1 MNVEFKD
8 VTLYY
13 KNLAALDNLS
23 FAVREGEIYGLLGP
37 NGSGKTTTLRV
48 LLGLMKPGYGL
59 VKINGIDV
67 WNRRDEI
74 KRLVGYCPQSNSFNE
89 KLTVKENIKYFAH
102 LYDVQADLNSLA
114 EEVTYFL
121 GLYGK
126 LNELTM
132 NLSGGMK
139 RRLNMACGI
148 LHKPKLLILDEPSI
162 GLDPISRNELWR
174 FIKRIKSEGTTIIL
188 ATNIMEEAEALCD
201 RMILIK
207 NGKALIEGNVNDI
220 RRKGG
225 NIENILIYV
234 RQVIGVDSEYHRVV
248 RSIKN
253 LNGVLDVEYTNEII
267 KIKVLAGYT
276 DAVLDYTVFQLNSEL
291 IDVEDVSIAR
301 TSLIDA
307 FELLVGRT

>member
-1 MNVEFKD
+1 MYVEFRD
-8 VTLYY
+8 VILYY
-13 KNLAALDNLS
+13 KKLAALNGLS
-23 FAVREGEIYGLLGP
+23 FSVREGEIYGLLGP

-48 LLGLMKPGYGL
+48 LLGLMKPGYG
-59 VKINGIDV
+59 VARINGIDV
-67 WNRRDEI
+67 WSRRNEI
-74 KRLVGYCPQSNSFNE
+74 KRLIGYCPQSNSFNE

-121 GLYGK
+121 GLYRK
-126 LNELTM
+126 LDEVAM

-139 RRLNMACGI
+139 RRLNIACGI
-148 LHKPKLLILDEPSI
+148 LHRPELLILDEPSI

-220 RRKGG
+220 RSRGR

-234 RQVIGVDSEYHRVV
+234 RQVLGVDGEYHSIV
-248 RSIKN
+248 RSIKG
-253 LNGVLDVEYTNEII
+253 LSGVLDVEYTNEII
-267 KIKVLAGYT
+267 KIKVLTGYA
-276 DAVLDYTVFQLNSEL
+276 DAVLDYAVTQLNRGL
-291 IDVEDVSIAR
+291 IDIEDVSVSRA
-301 TSLIDA
+301 SLIDA

>member
-8 VTLYY
+8 VVLYY
-13 KNLAALDNLS
+13 KNLLALDNLS
-23 FAVREGEIYGLLGP
+23 FAVREGAIYGLLGP

-48 LLGLMKPGYGL
+48 LLGLMKPSYGL
-59 VKINGIDV
+59 VTINGIDV
-67 WNRRDEI
+67 WNRREEI
-74 KRLVGYCPQSNSFNE
+74 KRLVGYCPQSNSFSE

-114 EEVTYFL
+114 EEVSYFL
-121 GLYGK
+121 GLYKK
-126 LNELTM
+126 LDELTM

-148 LHKPKLLILDEPSI
+148 LHKPELLILDEPSI

-220 RRKGG
+220 RSKGG
-225 NIENILIYV
+225 NIENIIIYV
-234 RQVIGVDSEYHRVV
+234 KQVIGVDNEYHRIVK
-248 RSIKN
+248 SIKN
-253 LNGVLDVEYTNEII
+253 LEGVLDVEYTNEII
-267 KIKVLAGYT
+267 KVKVLAGYT
-276 DAVLDYTVFQLNSEL
+276 DAVLKYTVFQLNSGL